1 MSTEDEGIIME
12 AIDILKQSGSV
23 EYASNIAKDM
33 IKDAWMNLENDLP
46 SDCELAVKAK
56 GQLKDLSMYL
66 VDREL

>member
-23 EYASNIAKDM
+23 VYASNIAKDM

-46 SDCELAVKAK
+46 SDSELAVKAK
-56 GQLKDLSMYL
+56 GQLKELSMYL